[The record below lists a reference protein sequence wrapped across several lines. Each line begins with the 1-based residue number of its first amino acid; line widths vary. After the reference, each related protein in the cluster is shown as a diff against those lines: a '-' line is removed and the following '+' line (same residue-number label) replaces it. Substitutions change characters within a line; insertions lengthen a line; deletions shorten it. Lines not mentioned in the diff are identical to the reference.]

1 MANPN
6 PEITPDDAKA
16 AGACVVGTG
25 RSDYPN
31 QINNVLAFPGIFRGA
46 LEVEATH
53 INEEMKKAAVE
64 AIADLINSDEL
75 NADYCIPG
83 PFDKRVA
90 PSVARNVAKAAME
103 SGVARIE
110 VDPQDVYDKTMK
122 LTDLQ

>member
-1 MANPN
+1 
-6 PEITPDDAKA
+6 
-16 AGACVVGTG
+16 
-25 RSDYPN
+25 
-31 QINNVLAFPGIFRGA
+31 
-46 LEVEATH
+46 
-53 INEEMKKAAVE
+53 MK
-64 AIADLINSDEL
+64 
-75 NADYCIPG
+75 DYCIPG